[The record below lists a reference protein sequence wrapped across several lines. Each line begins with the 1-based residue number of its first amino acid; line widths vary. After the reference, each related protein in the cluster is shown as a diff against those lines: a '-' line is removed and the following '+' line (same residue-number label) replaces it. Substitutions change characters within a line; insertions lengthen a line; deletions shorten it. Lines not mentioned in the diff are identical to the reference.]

1 MGAEFDPNNA
11 PGPVKEP
18 GEQEATRTSV
28 FMDKVIKMI
37 NTGLD

>member
-1 MGAEFDPNNA
+1 MGAEVDPNNA
-11 PGPVKEP
+11 GWSVKEH
-18 GEQEATRTSV
+18 GEQEAHRTSV